1 MTHNASMSRLL
12 CDAMRRGNGGAAI
25 LLLSIVLTVLVGLL
39 DYLTPAELD
48 FGELYMIP
56 VILAAWMIGRR
67 TGLVFAVAAA
77 AVEFV
82 VDSPL
87 RETVAANPIAVSA
100 WNVLA
105 TTLVLAALAVIT
117 DIVYRERERYRLLDE
132 ERVVLLRVL
141 AQELPRPLRAAD
153 WFARTFEDA
162 ISVTNV
168 VKAQF
173 AMLRHATQE
182 ATFLATDLLALGRLR
197 LGGLSFTRTPSDL
210 RTIVDDAATESP
222 NHARIIVS
230 AAADQLIA
238 AVDPDRLR
246 HAISSIIARFIEQSP
261 YEPVTILLRASG
273 HEAAIEINSR
283 TRDIAPSDIEF
294 AQLLVAGNGG
304 RMIII
309 PAGSPRGAGVAI
321 YLVRTAA
328 EAAAA
333 ATPSAALENAPRT

>member
-1 MTHNASMSRLL
+1 
-12 CDAMRRGNGGAAI
+12 MRRGNGGAAI
-25 LLLSIVLTVLVGLL
+25 LLLSLVLMLLVGLL

-48 FGELYMIP
+48 FGEFYMIP
-56 VILAAWMIGRR
+56 VILVAWMIGRR
-67 TGLVFAVAAA
+67 TGILLAVMAA
-77 AVEFV
+77 AVEFA
-82 VDSPL
+82 VDTTL
-87 RETVAANPIAVSA
+87 RDAAAARPVLVSA
-100 WNVLA
+100 WNLIA
-105 TTLVLAALAVIT
+105 SLLVLAVVAVIT
-117 DIVYRERERYRLLDE
+117 DIVYRERQRYRLLDT
-132 ERVVLLRVL
+132 ERAMLLRVL

-162 ISVTNV
+162 VSVSRV

-197 LGGLSFTRTPSDL
+197 LGGLSFTLTPTDL

-222 NHARIIVS
+222 NRPRIIVS
-230 AAADQLIA
+230 AAADQLSA

-246 HAISSIIARFIEQSP
+246 HAISSVVARFIEQSP

-273 HEAAIEINSR
+273 QEAVIEINSR
-283 TRDIAPSDIEF
+283 TRDIAASDIEF

-304 RMIII
+304 RMVII

-321 YLVRTAA
+321 YLARWTAA
-328 EAAAA
+328 ANLAAPTAPVAA
-333 ATPSAALENAPRT
+333 PEDAPRA